1 MTTKVVK
8 TNYSHKRTV
17 LNPNYREGIIEKDTL
32 RSCLIHN
39 KSDKKIEI
47 ETSPKW
53 YTTLNYNELQI
64 DEETGE
70 VIHLTNELYETDSHK
85 AANNRKIKTL
95 MSFCT
100 YFEPLYKK
108 HKVTM
113 LFFTLTQANEA
124 LTDIKGV
131 INTLKH
137 RAARQGTKLSYF
149 WTKEVSFE
157 KDKTGHIHYHLAVAI
172 PRIRVKGGKLP
183 EWLKLDNVW
192 GRRTQVAFVKKSIRG
207 YMMKYFSKHSA
218 RTIGSRMYGISKGF
232 FALPDNDK
240 LN

>member
-1 MTTKVVK
+1 MTAKVK
-8 TNYSHKRTV
+8 KRTYTHKRTV
-17 LNPNYREGIIEKDTL
+17 LNPNYRGGIIEKDSL

-39 KSDKKIEI
+39 KSDAKIEI

-53 YTTLNYNELQI
+53 YTTLNCSDLQI

-70 VIHLTNELYETDSHK
+70 VIHLTNELYQTDSHK
-85 AANNRKIKTL
+85 ASNYRKTQKMRT
-95 MSFCT
+95 FCD
-100 YFEPLYKK
+100 YFEPLYRER
-108 HKVTM
+108 KVSM
-113 LFFTLTQANEA
+113 LFYTLTRADEA
-124 LTDIKGV
+124 LTDIKG
-131 INTLKH
+131 ITNTLKH
-137 RAARQGTKLSYF
+137 RASRQGTQLSYF

-232 FALPDNDK
+232 FALPDDDK